1 MESLLFTP
9 LKRVS
14 LQIAGLLLVVGVPGI
29 VAVTFD
35 FSEAKAQDKLEI
47 DLKQAETDPDYAVPD
62 GTPEEIMEFVNELKG
77 RRPKFA
83 NRRESVEHSVRMYR
97 AFIFAGDKILG
108 QETSPK
114 VAADAAQ
121 LKLNALTIL
130 AANNIGEAAT
140 EAMDAAK
147 KLKGDERK
155 AVSKVVDQFWTP
167 IRIFNLPKLSDAE
180 RKGLTDEVLASVTDS
195 HFSRETISA
204 ASQIGD
210 ALANRGYT
218 EEAGTLFE
226 RLAKVAGESDDESIR
241 NNAKR
246 FEGLGRRARLP
257 GQFMSLS
264 GKNLNGEEFDW
275 ASYRGKVVLVDFWA
289 TWCGPCIAEL
299 PNVKANYD
307 KYHSKG
313 FEVVG
318 ISLDRSRDP
327 LDKFIE
333 KEEIPWAQL
342 YEEEIQN
349 GKGWNHP
356 MAEFFGINAIPAAI
370 LVDKEGKVVSM
381 RARGP
386 ELPKLLEEL
395 LGKAE

>member
-1 MESLLFTP
+1 MESLLFSH
-9 LKRVS
+9 LKTLVR
-14 LQIAGLLLVVGVPGI
+14 QIACLFMSLGFPVLLALAIDPLV
-29 VAVTFD
+29 
-35 FSEAKAQDKLEI
+35 SKAQDKPESNGN
-47 DLKQAETDPDYAVPD
+47 QVETDPDYAVPN

-83 NRRESVEHSVRMYR
+83 NRRESIDHSVRMYR
-97 AFIFAGDKILG
+97 AFIVAGDKILD
-108 QETSPK
+108 QETSAK

-130 AANNIGEAAT
+130 AANNIGDAAT

-195 HFSRETISA
+195 HFSRETVGS

-218 EEAGTLFE
+218 DEAGTLFE
-226 RLAKVAGESDDESIR
+226 RLAKVASESDDENIQS
-241 NNAKR
+241 NAKR

-264 GKNLNGEEFDW
+264 GKSLNREEFDW

-318 ISLDRSRDP
+318 ISLDRSREP

-342 YEEEIQN
+342 YDEEIQN

-356 MAEFFGINAIPAAI
+356 MAEYFGINAIPAAI
-370 LVDKEGKVVSM
+370 LVDKDGKVISM